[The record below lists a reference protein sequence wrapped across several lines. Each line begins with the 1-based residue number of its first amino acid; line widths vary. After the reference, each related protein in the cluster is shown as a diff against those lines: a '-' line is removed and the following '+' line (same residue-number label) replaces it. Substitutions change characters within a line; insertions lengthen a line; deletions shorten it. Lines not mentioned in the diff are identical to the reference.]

1 MESRS
6 ERIPS
11 SAGVEEGRAQG
22 APAPPARDPQ
32 REGTRLDDTAE
43 LVHWVHGEV
52 ANKGAVPHA
61 ETEEVVSRLRAAL
74 EEPPPLAAGSRALAL
89 GDGYTTSHALNVSL
103 LSMELAR
110 HLAYGEEEVVLV
122 GAAGLLHDI
131 GKVRLPLGDPALEG
145 LSAEQRAAIERHP
158 AEGARV
164 LLAAGER
171 HAVSAIVAY
180 EHHWPFEGEG
190 GYPVRHYPRSP
201 HRFSRL
207 VRVCDTYDVLRSS
220 RPFRPPLSARAALR
234 YLEIQAG
241 VTLDPDFVTAFVGL
255 CAGGALPRIA
265 DPDESTLGVAELGR
279 MPDGP
284 FDPDT
289 ETGTLRL

>member
-6 ERIPS
+6 E
-11 SAGVEEGRAQG
+11 SAPVRAGEGPPAG
-22 APAPPARDPQ
+22 APRAGERPEPD
-32 REGTRLDDTAE
+32 GTRLDEAAKT
-43 LVHWVHGEV
+43 LVWVHGEI
-52 ANKGAVPHA
+52 ANRGGLPLP
-61 ETEEVVSRLRAAL
+61 ETETLVARLRAAL
-74 EEPPPLAAGSRALAL
+74 DEPPPLGATSHALAL
-89 GDGYTTSHALNVSL
+89 ADGYTTTHALNVSL

-110 HLAYGEEEVVLV
+110 HLAYEEDEILVV
-122 GAAGLLHDI
+122 GAAGLLHDV
-131 GKVRLPLGDPALEG
+131 GKVRLPLADPALEG
-145 LSAEQRAAIERHP
+145 LAPEQRAALERHP
-158 AEGARV
+158 EEGARV
-164 LLAAGER
+164 LLKAGER
-171 HAVSAIVAY
+171 HAVSAIVAH

-190 GYPVRHYPRSP
+190 GYPARHYPRAP

-220 RPFRPPLSARAALR
+220 RPFRPPLSPRAALR

-265 DPDESTLGVAELGR
+265 DGDDSTLGVAELSR